1 MVSLVQVEQTFQR
14 REGVIDDQEV
24 LVPRTSKMR
33 SEN

>member
-14 REGVIDDQEV
+14 REGVIDDQV